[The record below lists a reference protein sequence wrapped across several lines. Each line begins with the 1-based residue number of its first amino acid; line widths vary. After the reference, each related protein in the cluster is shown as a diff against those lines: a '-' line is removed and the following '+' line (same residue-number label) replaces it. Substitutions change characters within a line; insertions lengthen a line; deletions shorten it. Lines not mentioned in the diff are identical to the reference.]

1 MNWQATDFETAAT
14 LGALLAKEYGRA
26 MFELLVTY
34 QDVAAS
40 EAASRLNLHIR
51 TAQDYLDALVVLGI
65 VAKTE
70 VHEGKRPYFRYVL
83 EEREIAVQLDLGDL
97 VRRQPGDDLARC
109 IRERA
114 GSGADFIPARGANLI
129 SSVSF
134 LTGDG
139 ADGATPDRGARRRK
153 QRRLHL
159 TTPQGAFLF
168 HLPFPDADPLPVSE
182 IMRQAGVDAGL
193 APEILDL
200 VSVLAEAGAV
210 EGGGRGRSETC
221 PYG

>member
-1 MNWQATDFETAAT
+1 MSWQATDFETAAK

-34 QDVAAS
+34 QDLAAS
-40 EAASRLNLHIR
+40 EAASRLNLHTR
-51 TAQDYLDALVVLGI
+51 TAQDYLDALAALGI
-65 VAKTE
+65 AAKTE
-70 VHEGKRPYFRYVL
+70 VHEGKRPYFRYAL
-83 EEREIAVQLDLGDL
+83 AAREIAVQLDLGDL
-97 VRRQPGDDLARC
+97 VTRQPGDALARC

-129 SSVSF
+129 SSISF
-134 LTGDG
+134 LTGNG
-139 ADGATPDRGARRRK
+139 ADGAARHRGARARK

-200 VSVLAEAGAV
+200 VTVLVEAGAV
-210 EGGGRGRSETC
+210 EEGG
-221 PYG
+221 

>member
-1 MNWQATDFETAAT
+1 MSWRATDFESAAK
-14 LGALLAKEYGRA
+14 LGALLAKEYGRV

-34 QDVAAS
+34 QDLAAS

-51 TAQDYLDALVVLGI
+51 TAQDYLDALAAAALGI

-70 VHEGKRPYFRYVL
+70 VHEGKRPYFRYAL
-83 EEREIAVQLDLGDL
+83 AAREIAVELDLGDL
-97 VRRQPGDDLARC
+97 VTRQPGDDLARC

-134 LTGDG
+134 LTGNG
-139 ADGATPDRGARRRK
+139 ADGDAPHRGARTRK

-193 APEILDL
+193 APEITVL
-200 VSVLAEAGAV
+200 VEAGAV
-210 EGGGRGRSETC
+210 EEEG
-221 PYG
+221 

>member
-1 MNWQATDFETAAT
+1 VNWQATDFETAAT

-51 TAQDYLDALVVLGI
+51 TAQDYLDGLAALGI
-65 VAKTE
+65 AAKTE
-70 VHEGKRPYFRYVL
+70 VHEGKRPYFRYAL
-83 EEREIAVQLDLGDL
+83 EEREIAVELDLGDL

-114 GSGADFIPARGANLI
+114 GSGADFSPARGDNAI

-134 LTGDG
+134 RADDREDG
-139 ADGATPDRGARRRK
+139 AAPDRGTRARK

-168 HLPFPDADPLPVSE
+168 HLPFPDADPLPVAE
-182 IMRQAGVDAGL
+182 IMRQAGVDASL

-200 VSVLAEAGAV
+200 VTVLVEAGAV
-210 EGGGRGRSETC
+210 EEGR
-221 PYG
+221 